1 MARVGAWFAVLL
13 CLAAA
18 ARVGADSSVAAARKA
33 RVDAAAKVVAL
44 VEAQYKT
51 GQADAERVYVWSVR
65 WCDAQR
71 DAKGNLPQAAAQ
83 EHLKRMTALEALAQ
97 QRYASGSASA
107 AEKAMAEFYRAEA
120 EDWLA
125 ATGR

>member
-18 ARVGADSSVAAARKA
+18 ARVGADSSVAAAHKA
-33 RVDAAAKVVAL
+33 RVDAAAKVLAI

-51 GQADAERVYVWSVR
+51 GQSDVERVYVWSVR

-71 DAKGNLPQAAAQ
+71 DAKGNLPQPIAQ
-83 EHLKRMTALEALAQ
+83 EHLKRMVALEALAQ
-97 QRYASGSASA
+97 QRYAAGAA
-107 AEKAMAEFYRAEA
+107 GVAEKAMAEYYRAEA
-120 EDWLA
+120 EAWLA
-125 ATGR
+125 NAK